1 VTVIAED
8 KLGLTASQVLTFT
21 IDNTPPD
28 AGLADITE
36 DLPNVYVSGDTVYYG
51 PGSGAFTV
59 TVDAGDPTAGLDE
72 VTFPATTGDG
82 AVYPQNGAY
91 SATVS
96 HAYVF
101 DAASSFSGSTAVTVT
116 DRARNDSIVP
126 FAVLRDVVSPTV
138 AITVPA
144 RSGVITVTVSWSG
157 NDGAGVGATARRQVC
172 WRVATH
178 PHQSTPFSWS
188 DVPPGHVA
196 VLDKL
201 WYNPGS
207 VEWR

>member
-1 VTVIAED
+1 MKRHCGKPLHYLRCSPCRIIAQGDWFCQTKGQARTE
-8 KLGLTASQVLTFT
+8 KTTGALCSSHKRAEETLYREGLPGEQVL
-21 IDNTPPD
+21 
-28 AGLADITE
+28 
-36 DLPNVYVSGDTVYYG
+36 
-51 PGSGAFTV
+51 GAKHCR
-59 TVDAGDPTAGLDE
+59 
-72 VTFPATTGDG
+72 DG

-96 HAYVF
+96 HLYTF

-116 DRARNDSIVP
+116 DRAGNDSIVP

-144 RSGVITVTVSWSG
+144 RSGVVTVTVTWSG
-157 NDGAGVGATARRQVC
+157 NDGAGAGATVRRQVY

-188 DVPPGHVA
+188 DIPPGHVA